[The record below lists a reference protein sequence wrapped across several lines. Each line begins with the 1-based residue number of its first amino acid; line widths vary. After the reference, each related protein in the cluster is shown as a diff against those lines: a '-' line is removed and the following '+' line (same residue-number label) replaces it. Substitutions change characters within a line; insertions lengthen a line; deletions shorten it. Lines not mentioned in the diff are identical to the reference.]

1 MPIEFIQTQ
10 QPTGKF
16 SPNYF
21 GAHYLDPMLGMW
33 FSVDPK
39 RQFASP
45 YLYAGNGYNP
55 VNVVDPDGNLDIIT
69 TKFGK
74 RNEIIV
80 TGRLHLTDKYPYVYF
95 IDPNGKLKKFA
106 APPQNSYFHTENI
119 IGQKFDP
126 DMEQNVRIHIKDAYE
141 KGPFAFLEWGEYKGL
156 DFKNVFYLGADKTIG
171 TLHGTIMTARDV
183 GNAIWG
189 GWTRYSYLNNVNLFP
204 EPISGWINFEIMDI
218 ISNAYSCFFQ
228 KGKVEDLSSA
238 VMQKWGFEN
247 YQP

>member
-21 GAHYLDPMLGMW
+21 GARYLDPMLGMW
-33 FSVDPK
+33 TSVDPA

-106 APPQNSYFHTENI
+106 APPQNSYF
-119 IGQKFDP
+119 
-126 DMEQNVRIHIKDAYE
+126 
-141 KGPFAFLEWGEYKGL
+141 L
-156 DFKNVFYLGADKTIG
+156 
-171 TLHGTIMTARDV
+171 TARDV

-218 ISNAYSCFFQ
+218 ISNAYSYFFQ

-238 VMQKWGFEN
+238 VRQKWGFEN